1 MSGIFGILMLDG
13 GQPDQRDV
21 DALAALRATRGR
33 DGTHCWQ
40 QGNVALGHTLLATTP
55 EALVEVLPLTDPE
68 TGCTITADCRLD
80 NREELI
86 PELGMKGVDRVIG
99 DGELILRAYLRWGE
113 DCPAK

>member
-21 DALAALRATRGR
+21 DALASVLATRGP

-55 EALVEVLPLTDPE
+55 EALVEVLPLVDTE
-68 TGCTITADCRLD
+68 TGCTITA
-80 NREELI
+80 ES
-86 PELGMKGVDRVIG
+86 
-99 DGELILRAYLRWGE
+99 
-113 DCPAK
+113 